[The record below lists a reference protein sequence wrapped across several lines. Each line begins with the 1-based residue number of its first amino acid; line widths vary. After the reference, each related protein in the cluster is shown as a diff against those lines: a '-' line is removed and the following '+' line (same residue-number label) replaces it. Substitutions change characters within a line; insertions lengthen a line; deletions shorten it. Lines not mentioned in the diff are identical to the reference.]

1 MTLTASVE
9 TGSYCEPMMG
19 SVDAT
24 WPAAGLQLLAE
35 LAAARGRYVLVEA
48 VADAADHL
56 CERLAIGLDLQ
67 IVRLGAA
74 LSGAEQPPTAGDVE
88 AACGSATILSDLDVL
103 LWPALGVPA
112 LPFLATRARR
122 RPVIAVWPG
131 VITGGR
137 ARYSSP
143 GRPDH
148 HDARLSDVVVLRPR
162 TTRFPDEVPYQIERI
177 AQ

>member
-1 MTLTASVE
+1 MTLTASVQ
-9 TGSYCEPMMG
+9 TGSYCKPMG
-19 SVDAT
+19 GAVDAA
-24 WPAAGLQLLAE
+24 WPAAGRQLLAE
-35 LAAARGRYVLVEA
+35 LAAARGRYVLVDA
-48 VADAADHL
+48 ADAADHL

-88 AACGSATILSDLDVL
+88 AACGSATILSDLDLL

-131 VITGGR
+131 VITRSR

-148 HDARLSDVVVLRPR
+148 HDARLNDVVVLRPR
-162 TTRFPDEVPYQIERI
+162 TTRVPDEVPYEIERI
-177 AQ
+177 TQ